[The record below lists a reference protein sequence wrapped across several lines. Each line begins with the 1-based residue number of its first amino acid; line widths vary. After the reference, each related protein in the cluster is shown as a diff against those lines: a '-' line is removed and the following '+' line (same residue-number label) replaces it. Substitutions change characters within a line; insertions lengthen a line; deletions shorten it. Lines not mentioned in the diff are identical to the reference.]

1 MCIRSHFSYRHETIK
16 ADNKSFTDG
25 HWFPETY
32 LLAVM
37 QVREAMRHVLCEYV
51 ERESLTATEAIKVVQ
66 DVFFNTSNKIYKLGL
81 PLLPVQQMNQMN
93 ITSKDSSQ
101 EWAENLTYLNKLL
114 RKDPS
119 TQYLRLQW
127 LDYTR
132 YFIGLDILISLL
144 TSSTVCFALAWYPSN
159 AP

>member
-1 MCIRSHFSYRHETIK
+1 
-16 ADNKSFTDG
+16 
-25 HWFPETY
+25 
-32 LLAVM
+32 M

-51 ERESLTATEAIKVVQ
+51 ERGALKVTEAIRIVQ

-81 PLLPVQQMNQMN
+81 PLLPIHQMNQMS
-93 ITSKDSSQ
+93 IASRGSSQ
-101 EWAENLTYLNKLL
+101 DWVENLTYLNRLL

-132 YFIGLDILISLL
+132 YSIDLELLRPLL
-144 TSSTVCFALAWYPSN
+144 TTS
-159 AP
+159 

>member
-1 MCIRSHFSYRHETIK
+1 
-16 ADNKSFTDG
+16 
-25 HWFPETY
+25 
-32 LLAVM
+32 M

-51 ERESLTATEAIKVVQ
+51 ERESLTDTEAIKVVQ

-81 PLLPVQQMNQMN
+81 PLLPIQQMNQMS
-93 ITSKDSSQ
+93 ITGKDSSQ
-101 EWAENLTYLNKLL
+101 DWGENLMYLNKLL

-132 YFIGLDILISLL
+132 YSIDLNILIPLL
-144 TSSTVCFALAWYPSN
+144 TSSSVCFALAWYPSN

>member
-1 MCIRSHFSYRHETIK
+1 
-16 ADNKSFTDG
+16 
-25 HWFPETY
+25 
-32 LLAVM
+32 M

-81 PLLPVQQMNQMN
+81 PLLPVQQMNQMS
-93 ITSKDSSQ
+93 ITSKYSSHD
-101 EWAENLTYLNKLL
+101 WVENLTYLKKFL

-132 YFIGLDILISLL
+132 YFIDLDILIPLL
-144 TSSTVCFALAWYPSN
+144 TSDQYASRSRSTHQTRPEDVPGEAVY
-159 AP
+159 

>member
-1 MCIRSHFSYRHETIK
+1 MK
-16 ADNKSFTDG
+16 ADHKPLPDG

-32 LLAVM
+32 ILAVM
-37 QVREAMRHVLCEYV
+37 QVREGMRHVLCEYV
-51 ERESLTATEAIKVVQ
+51 ERESLTPTEAIKVVQ

-81 PLLPVQQMNQMN
+81 PLLPIQQVNQMS
-93 ITSKDSSQ
+93 ISGKDSSQ
-101 EWAENLTYLNKLL
+101 DWVNKLL

-132 YFIGLDILISLL
+132 YSMGLDILIPLL
-144 TSSTVCFALAWYPSN
+144 TSSLVCFALAWYPSN
-159 AP
+159 VP

>member
-1 MCIRSHFSYRHETIK
+1 
-16 ADNKSFTDG
+16 
-25 HWFPETY
+25 
-32 LLAVM
+32 M

-51 ERESLTATEAIKVVQ
+51 ERDSLTATQAVKVVQ

-81 PLLPVQQMNQMN
+81 PLLPIQQMNQMSM
-93 ITSKDSSQ
+93 TGKDSSKD
-101 EWAENLTYLNKLL
+101 WVENLTYLNKLL

-119 TQYLRLQW
+119 IKYLRLQW

-132 YFIGLDILISLL
+132 YYIDLDLLRPLLIF
-144 TSSTVCFALAWYPSN
+144 SSVCFALVSYQSN

>member
-1 MCIRSHFSYRHETIK
+1 
-16 ADNKSFTDG
+16 
-25 HWFPETY
+25 
-32 LLAVM
+32 M

-51 ERESLTATEAIKVVQ
+51 ERESLTATEAVRIVQ
-66 DVFFNTSNKIYKLGL
+66 DVFFNTSNRIYSLGL
-81 PLLPVQQMNQMN
+81 PLLPVQPMSQMS

-101 EWAENLTYLNKLL
+101 DWVENLTYLNKLL
-114 RKDPS
+114 RKNPS

-132 YFIGLDILISLL
+132 YSIDLDMLIPLL
-144 TSSTVCFALAWYPSN
+144 TSSSVCFALVFYLSN

>member
-1 MCIRSHFSYRHETIK
+1 
-16 ADNKSFTDG
+16 
-25 HWFPETY
+25 
-32 LLAVM
+32 M

-66 DVFFNTSNKIYKLGL
+66 DVFFNTSNKIYELGL
-81 PLLPVQQMNQMN
+81 PLLPVQQMKQMS
-93 ITSKDSSQ
+93 ISGKDSSQ
-101 EWAENLTYLNKLL
+101 DWAENLTYLNKFL

-132 YFIGLDILISLL
+132 YFIGLGILIALL
-144 TSSTVCFALAWYPSN
+144 TSSSVCFALAWYPSN